1 MEYLKICEVAKKWGL
16 SERGAAGGTLGGLVS
31 GSGGTSAGAI
41 LAKFLKHPIKNFLT
55 DLGETLI
62 MDFTNWYFQFVIEGV
77 IDSYA

>member
-1 MEYLKICEVAKKWGL
+1 MSKKIVIA
-16 SERGAAGGTLGGLVS
+16 GAGHGGIA
-31 GSGGTSAGAI
+31 AGAI

-62 MDFTNWYFQFVIEGV
+62 MDFTNWFSQFVTEGV